1 MHDKTVKHFFYLHG
15 FASSEKSAKA
25 KWLIDRLQPHD
36 VTLHCPDLNAPDF
49 STLTVSRMIDRVG
62 RSIQALPAG
71 SVSLIGSSLG
81 AFVALHLAATDS
93 QGSLKSARQA
103 IDSSPIERLVL
114 LAPAFDFGKN
124 QMPGLDAGEFDR
136 WQQSGH
142 LQVFHHAFGEM
153 RPVHYELYSDASR
166 YDSFAVQVNKPI
178 MIFQG
183 KHDDVVDPK
192 VVARFAAE
200 RSNVQVHWLDDGHQ
214 LLNSLEFIWS
224 ELTTFLNI
232 ES

>member
-1 MHDKTVKHFFYLHG
+1 MVIKRCRVAVSQDARQNCETLCLSPRFRVVRKVGEGEVACRSVAAT
-15 FASSEKSAKA
+15 
-25 KWLIDRLQPHD
+25 RCD
-36 VTLHCPDLNAPDF
+36 VAL
-49 STLTVSRMIDRVG
+49 SRVG

-71 SVSLIGSSLG
+71 PVSLIGSSLG
-81 AFVALHLAATDS
+81 AFVALHLAAIDS
-93 QGSLKSARQA
+93 QGGLKSARQDL
-103 IDSSPIERLVL
+103 DSSRIERLVL

-153 RPVHYELYSDASR
+153 RPVHYELYSNASR
-166 YDSFAVQVNKPI
+166 YDSFAVQLNKPI

-192 VVARFAAE
+192 VVARFATE

-224 ELTTFLNI
+224 ELTTFLHI